1 MQELTPQVLEA
12 AEGAPE
18 PMEEVAEEAAAAT
31 GGEEATVPPEVALE
45 VVVRSQEIQ
54 DAEPI
59 HSAPMTEAATSSRGG
74 EELLAD
80 DLVDPATVARHLEAV
95 RQAEQWMKVSSLN
108 F

>member
-1 MQELTPQVLEA
+1 MQKLTPQVLGV

-31 GGEEATVPPEVALE
+31 GGEEATVLSEVALE
-45 VVVRSQEIQ
+45 VVVRSPEIQ

-59 HSAPMTEAATSSRGG
+59 PSAMTEAAASSPGG
-74 EELLAD
+74 VELLAD
-80 DLVDPATVARHLEAV
+80 DLVDSATVARHLEAV